1 MTLSPSAEPR
11 LAAVIGWPI
20 GHSLSPLIHSTWASR
35 ERANA
40 YYVPVAAGPDTAD
53 FHRVV
58 DALRAAGF
66 RGANITL
73 PHKEAALAYA
83 SDASD
88 EARAAGA
95 ANMLTFGEQGAYAEN
110 SDIFGFASALNEVEG
125 EKRSAI
131 IIGAGG
137 AARGIAIALSR
148 RCGVKRIAIVNRT
161 RARAEEV
168 ASLVGADVLDWTRRN
183 DLVGEFN
190 VVVNATSLGMTKHP
204 PLDVDARAVDRASIV
219 CDIVYAPLETSLL
232 KVARAR
238 GCRTVDGLSMLMHQ
252 AAPGYRKWLGDTAEV
267 DADLRGRLE
276 AALGARDE

>member
-1 MTLSPSAEPR
+1 MLS
-11 LAAVIGWPI
+11 
-20 GHSLSPLIHSTWASR
+20 
-35 ERANA
+35 
-40 YYVPVAAGPDTAD
+40 
-53 FHRVV
+53 
-58 DALRAAGF
+58 
-66 RGANITL
+66 
-73 PHKEAALAYA
+73 
-83 SDASD
+83 
-88 EARAAGA
+88 
-95 ANMLTFGEQGAYAEN
+95 FGEQGAYAEN

-137 AARGIAIALSR
+137 AARGVAIALSR

-183 DLVGEFN
+183 DRVGEFD
-190 VVVNATSLGMTKHP
+190 VVVNATSLGMARHP
-204 PLDVDARAVDRASIV
+204 PLDVDARAIDPAAIV

-276 AALGARDE
+276 AALGARGE